1 MTLEQIVS
9 GLEESQWWTQEQ
21 LRARQQNA
29 LARVVA
35 HHSEHNESFK
45 QRLTDQ
51 GLTAQDVS
59 TLSGLTK
66 LKPIFKRDIQQAGP
80 TFNSSAVP
88 PSHLPI
94 RRSQTSGRT
103 GEPVT
108 ILKTEMN
115 NQFFCAMMFREHA
128 WWQHDY
134 THRLASIRAVHQQY
148 EESPNWGSPAAVKFN
163 SGPAI
168 GIPLNIGVR
177 QQLEYLNKFNPDMLN
192 IHAGVLAAMC
202 SIWEQEGY
210 TLNLKHIKNVGE
222 TLSDELRQ
230 RVKRIT
236 GVDIYDQ
243 YSSSEVGCIS
253 IECPGTGLQHIMA
266 EILLVEVLNEQ
277 GESCKPGEL
286 GRVVITD
293 FYNTINPMIRYD
305 IGDYAEVGGNCR
317 CGRQHPTLKRIV
329 GRERG
334 LFHRANGDR
343 FWPTAGQYAAAEVVK
358 VNQWQ
363 IIQHSLE
370 DIEYKLVTDQP
381 LTTEQHG
388 KLLAIFKRVLGF
400 ECVRITEYRT
410 QLPTDGKYEE
420 SICLIKEIQ

>member
-1 MTLEQIVS
+1 MTLEQIVA
-9 GLEESQWWTQEQ
+9 GLEESQWWTQNQ
-21 LRARQQNA
+21 LQARQQSA

-35 HHSEHNESFK
+35 HHSLYNPSFR

-59 TLSGLTK
+59 TLDGLRK
-66 LKPIFKRDIQQAGP
+66 LKPIIKRDIQQAG
-80 TFNSSAVP
+80 TEFNSSAVP
-88 PSHLPI
+88 PNHLPI
-94 RRSQTSGRT
+94 RKSQTSGRT

-115 NQFFCAMMFREHA
+115 NQFFCAMMFREHS

-134 THRLASIRAVHQQY
+134 AHRLASVRAVHQQY
-148 EESPNWGSPAAVKFN
+148 EESTNWGSPAAIKFN

-168 GIPLNIGVR
+168 GVPLNLDVR
-177 QQLEYLNKFNPDMLN
+177 QQLEYLNKFDPGMLN

-210 TLNLKHIKNVGE
+210 RLNLKHIKNVGE
-222 TLSDELRQ
+222 TLHPSLRD
-230 RVKRIT
+230 RVKQIT
-236 GVDIYDQ
+236 GVDIYDV

-253 IECPGTGLQHIMA
+253 IECPGTGLQHTMA
-266 EILLVEVLNEQ
+266 EALLVEVLNEA
-277 GESCKPGEL
+277 GEQCKPGEL

-293 FYNTINPMIRYD
+293 FYNTVNPLIRYD
-305 IGDYAEVGGNCR
+305 IGDYAEVGGPCS
-317 CGRQHPTLKRIV
+317 CGRNHPTLKRIV

-334 LFHRANGDR
+334 LFRRVNGDR
-343 FWPTAGQYAAAEVVK
+343 FWPTAGQYAAERIVK

-363 IIQHSLE
+363 MIQHSLE

-381 LTTEQHG
+381 LTKEQHDQLLEIFKG
-388 KLLAIFKRVLGF
+388 KLGF
-400 ECVRITEYRT
+400 DCVRITEYRT

-420 SICLIKEIQ
+420 SICLIE